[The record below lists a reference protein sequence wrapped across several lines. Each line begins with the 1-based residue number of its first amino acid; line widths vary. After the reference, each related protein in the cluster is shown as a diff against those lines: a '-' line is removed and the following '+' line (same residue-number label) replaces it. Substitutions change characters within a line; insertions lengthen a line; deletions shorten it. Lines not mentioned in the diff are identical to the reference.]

1 MNEGSSVLAA
11 AACGIEAHLIQRG
24 VDPDSI
30 LGGFGIEPCQPR
42 DETGQLD
49 LAAYVALMELASR
62 KTGDENF
69 GLAFGREFAPERLGL
84 IGRLAL
90 SAPRLVD
97 ALRAVAMFFP
107 YHQQATETR
116 WSMQGGL
123 CRLEYRILDSRIV
136 DRRQDA
142 ELTMGMFINIV
153 RSALGSRW
161 SPIEIEC
168 EHPQPGSW
176 RSLESMFDAPFSFS
190 RRTNAIVL
198 RNVDLDRN
206 MPQADP
212 VAFAGYLD
220 ALRAVPGGTGRVT
233 LCDRVK
239 GEIRALL
246 PDGRVTIGTVSES
259 LGIARWTLQRQLES
273 SGRSFSSLH
282 DEARRELAPLYL
294 RQQWLPATEIAFLLG
309 YSELSAFTRAFKR
322 WYGASP
328 SDWREKL

>member
-1 MNEGSSVLAA
+1 
-11 AACGIEAHLIQRG
+11 
-24 VDPDSI
+24 
-30 LGGFGIEPCQPR
+30 
-42 DETGQLD
+42 
-49 LAAYVALMELASR
+49 
-62 KTGDENF
+62 
-69 GLAFGREFAPERLGL
+69 
-84 IGRLAL
+84 
-90 SAPRLVD
+90 
-97 ALRAVAMFFP
+97 
-107 YHQQATETR
+107 
-116 WSMQGGL
+116 
-123 CRLEYRILDSRIV
+123 
-136 DRRQDA
+136 
-142 ELTMGMFINIV
+142 
-153 RSALGSRW
+153 
-161 SPIEIEC
+161 
-168 EHPQPGSW
+168 
-176 RSLESMFDAPFSFS
+176 
-190 RRTNAIVL
+190 
-198 RNVDLDRN
+198 